1 MTKTCSV
8 RRLVF
13 RKVDAIDA
21 EILRYKFATA
31 LVRVAIEEGIPYPGE
46 DSPSSA
52 APSGRRWPWWEPVVV
67 RRGQGVRRPAPEAVP
82 GAALLS
88 GPAPSG

>member
-13 RKVDAIDA
+13 RKVDALDA

-46 DSPSSA
+46 DAPSSA
-52 APSGRRWPWWEPVVV
+52 RRWPWWEPVVV
-67 RRGQGVRRPAPEAVP
+67 RRGQGVRRPAPEAAP
-82 GAALLS
+82 ATALLS
-88 GPAPSG
+88 GPAPPG